1 MLSQSADAQALEKT
15 VILGFN
21 SKLASRVASFKAANS
36 GVSREGS
43 SKDRYRVAEWRVVTG
58 DNVDLGLE
66 RSVYDGPEYSDVVW
80 VPRRNVVRGYE

>member
-43 SKDRYRVAEWRVVTG
+43 SQDRYRVAEWRVVTG

-66 RSVYDGPEYSDVVW
+66 RSVYDGLEQSDIAW
-80 VPRRNVVRGYE
+80 VRRRNVVWGYE